1 MADSTERLLVRIDA
15 TTEQLRRELK
25 KADDAVGKSTA
36 KIQVDLAKIGKA
48 FAVLGA
54 GIAAGLTA
62 AFVKGMQGM
71 AERERAMAQLESV
84 LKSTGAAAGKT
95 AEELT
100 TTAAALQKV
109 SINTEEAI
117 IGAQSMLA
125 TFKEVKGDNFDRATA
140 AILDMSQAMGQDL
153 KSSAIQVG
161 KALNDPIKGLGAL
174 TRVGVQFTD
183 AQKDLIKNMAET
195 GRVAE
200 AQVIILKEL
209 ESQFG
214 GSAEAAR
221 NTLSGAL
228 FGLSEAFDAL
238 FEAQGSALEPMKKS
252 LNELEAI
259 LTDPAFVAAAQELA
273 AALMSIGAAA
283 ASSLPEVISFTR
295 WLGEEQA
302 ARIGAIATDDI
313 PRLEQALYDATEQL
327 AAYDKHGLNN
337 VWSDRL
343 REKIAKLEAQ
353 LKTAYGFQE
362 NLVVSTSKL
371 AAVQTTGAKAA
382 EATAAAT
389 VA

>member
-273 AALMSIGAAA
+273 AALMGIGAAA
-283 ASSLPEVISFTR
+283 ASSLISLSQ
-295 WLGEEQA
+295 LGPSIA
-302 ARIGAIATDDI
+302 AAVGGIATDDI
-313 PRLEQALYDATEQL
+313 PRLEKALAKANEEL
-327 AAYDKHGLNN
+327 AVYEKFGLNN
-337 VWSDRL
+337 VGSDRL